1 MELNYWL
8 IALMVGE
15 SMVKYTQKSNYL
27 QNNFKIIQFLTQV
40 EESRLK
46 IILNNI
52 IISWCS
58 SLSL

>member
-1 MELNYWL
+1 
-8 IALMVGE
+8 MVGE
-15 SMVKYTQKSNYL
+15 SMVKYAK
-27 QNNFKIIQFLTQV
+27 KIVISKTIKKIVQFLTQV

-52 IISWCS
+52 IKAWCS